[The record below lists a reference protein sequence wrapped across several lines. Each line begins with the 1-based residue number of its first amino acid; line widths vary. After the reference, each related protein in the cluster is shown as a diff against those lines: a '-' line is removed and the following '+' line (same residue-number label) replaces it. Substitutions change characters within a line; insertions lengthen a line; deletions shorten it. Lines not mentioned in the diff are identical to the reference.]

1 MTWKYRGQI
10 TPETRLITV
19 DMEITAVGEDATGRW
34 AVAEATLWGD
44 DTCVYRARGIGVRV
58 L

>member
-1 MTWKYRGQI
+1 M
-10 TPETRLITV
+10 